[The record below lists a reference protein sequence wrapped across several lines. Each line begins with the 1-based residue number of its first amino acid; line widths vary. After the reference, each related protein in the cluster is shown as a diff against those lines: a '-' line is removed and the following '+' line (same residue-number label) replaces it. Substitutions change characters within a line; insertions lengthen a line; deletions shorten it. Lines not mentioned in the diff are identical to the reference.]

1 MQANSKKFFSIY
13 STIYLKQK
21 AESLY
26 VLLTKNLLRIHTV
39 YINISKANKC
49 AVFFFSKLFF
59 ILLKY

>member
-49 AVFFFSKLFF
+49 AVFFSLNFFLF
-59 ILLKY
+59 Y